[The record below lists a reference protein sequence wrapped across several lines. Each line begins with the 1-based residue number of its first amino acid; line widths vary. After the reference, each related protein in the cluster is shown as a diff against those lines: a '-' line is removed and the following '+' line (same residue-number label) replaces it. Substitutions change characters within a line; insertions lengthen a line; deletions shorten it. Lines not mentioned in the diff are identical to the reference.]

1 VDVEFPCKSIRN
13 GTVDHAPPERQST
26 TASCG
31 LGCEIAASRGGGG
44 GGIKILPSR
53 FGWDVVQAITVNEK
67 QVDGEDGQR
76 SRLASCDS
84 PAQIRAMI
92 NDQMAVQVSSS
103 GLLLSPPPSAH
114 TSYGHSRFHSS
125 DIGLGGMDVV
135 GGVNQWWF
143 PWPRKA
149 HVAGGFVC
157 VVMGCD
163 GL

>member
-1 VDVEFPCKSIRN
+1 
-13 GTVDHAPPERQST
+13 
-26 TASCG
+26 
-31 LGCEIAASRGGGG
+31 
-44 GGIKILPSR
+44 
-53 FGWDVVQAITVNEK
+53 
-67 QVDGEDGQR
+67 
-76 SRLASCDS
+76 
-84 PAQIRAMI
+84 MI

-103 GLLLSPPPSAH
+103 GLLLSSPPSAH

-157 VVMGCD
+157 VVMDCD